1 MELYMDTN
9 KNYLL
14 NQCYIGILILLS
26 KEKGK

>member
-1 MELYMDTN
+1 MEFYIDTS

-14 NQCYIGILILLS
+14 NQCYIGILILS